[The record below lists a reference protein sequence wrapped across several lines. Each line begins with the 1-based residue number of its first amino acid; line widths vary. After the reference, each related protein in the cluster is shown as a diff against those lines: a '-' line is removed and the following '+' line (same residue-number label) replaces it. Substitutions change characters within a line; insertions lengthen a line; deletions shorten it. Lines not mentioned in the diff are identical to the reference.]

1 MYFGYRLFLLSF
13 VCLFVCYLLSLHQ
26 SILVHIFLIYS
37 SPSVLRFSNYSTDSS
52 FVVVI
57 AKLYS
62 WKKISGI
69 QISSENQSSMPP
81 LSLLLTYQGN
91 RNVFHV
97 LTGLY
102 SRTHKSFG
110 TSLVP
115 MFPKKF
121 LSTGNYA
128 GSLSAWVGG
137 EEGQDVVGATLALWR
152 SEP

>member
-1 MYFGYRLFLLSF
+1 MATAILPLEHRGF
-13 VCLFVCYLLSLHQ
+13 VSKY
-26 SILVHIFLIYS
+26 
-37 SPSVLRFSNYSTDSS
+37 TDSET
-52 FVVVI
+52 FVSQWYVVHLGSL
-57 AKLYS
+57 AFGKDS
-62 WKKISGI
+62 
-69 QISSENQSSMPP
+69 QDCRNQ
-81 LSLLLTYQGN
+81 N
-91 RNVFHV
+91 
-97 LTGLY
+97 TGLY